1 MFIIGE
7 RVIKQMTNY
16 KFKERGQVALIVL
29 LVSAIVLSLGLSVS
43 RKTTVETKVDTDEE
57 LLKQA
62 FNTAESSIDKYL
74 MTGEKNYSGGV
85 DESAT
90 VVSLVIGN
98 GTSLVSE
105 SLTEG
110 KPAFFWLAGHNADG
124 SINLAVNSGG
134 DVLVCPVTSF
144 RGALKIDYYYKSGI
158 NYMVSRS
165 GYNYKSAGFVT
176 GYVDSSNDCV
186 TVTGQGNL
194 VTNLLLAITPIFNTG
209 SSTVITV
216 TRGIDFPAQGEDLTA
231 TGRVGDQTI
240 GVSRKVRVRTGYKIP
255 AFMLDALT
263 TLQ

>member
-7 RVIKQMTNY
+7 KVTKQMTNY

-74 MTGEKNYSGGV
+74 VTGEKNYSGGV
-85 DESAT
+85 GESAT
-90 VVSLVIGN
+90 VVSVPIGEN
-98 GTSLVSE
+98 KNTLESE

-110 KPAFFWLAGHNADG
+110 KPAFFWLTTHDDTG
-124 SINLAVNSGG
+124 SVNLTGSGG
-134 DVLVCPVTSF
+134 EEIEICASNAADV
-144 RGALKIDYYYKSGI
+144 GALKIENFYASGGKVARFGANI
-158 NYMVSRS
+158 NGSADFVKNFGNES
-165 GYNYKSAGFVT
+165 GSCYSVMT
-176 GYVDSSNDCV
+176 GNNS
-186 TVTGQGNL
+186 
-194 VTNLLLAITPIFNTG
+194 LLLTVTPIFKTAG
-209 SSTVITV
+209 STTITV
-216 TRGIDFPAQGEDLTA
+216 EKISNFPKQGEDLTA
-231 TGRVGDQTI
+231 TGKVGDQTT
-240 GVSRKVRVRTGYKIP
+240 GVSRKVRVRIGYKVP